1 MTTFSVIVP
10 FRNAERTI
18 AETAASLIAQD
29 CPEWE
34 ALFVDDGSSDASVQV
49 LQGFGDRRLR
59 VLSDG
64 PGAARGAART
74 RNIGIRASVGRYVAF
89 LDADD
94 LWVPEKLSHQLRA
107 FRQHE
112 ERIVFSSYRRFG
124 NAQGIVIA
132 KPRVEWR
139 DALAGNPI
147 GCLTGAFDTDFHG
160 RAEMPEIPMHEDY
173 AFWLSLLR
181 RGPARGLPEV
191 LAHYRVSPGSASANK
206 AKGVLAVWRILG
218 MQGLPPHRRIA
229 GVAGHVAGAL
239 RKRV

>member
-1 MTTFSVIVP
+1 MTAFSVIVP

-29 CPEWE
+29 LPDWE
-34 ALFVDDGSSDASVQV
+34 ALFVDDGSSDASVRV
-49 LQGFGDRRLR
+49 LRGFADPRMRL
-59 VLSDG
+59 LSDG
-64 PGAARGAART
+64 PGAARGVART
-74 RNIGIRASVGRYVAF
+74 RNIGIRASVGRYIAF

-94 LWVPEKLSHQLRA
+94 LWAAEKLSCQLRA

-124 NAQGIVIA
+124 NATGIVPA
-132 KPRVEWR
+132 RPRVEWK

-147 GCLTGAFDTDFHG
+147 GCLTGAFDTEYHG
-160 RAEMPEIPMHEDY
+160 RAEMPEIPLHEDY

-206 AKGVLAVWRILG
+206 AKGVLAVWHILG
-218 MQGLPPHRRIA
+218 MQGLSPHRRLA
-229 GVAGHVAGAL
+229 GMAGHVVGAL